1 MSIVRLGVK
10 RECQRRGSDS
20 SSRLFHGRFTG
31 DLFSFRSQGSR
42 LFSTP
47 LWRRNQV
54 VIIPTHPDTMPCLSG
69 SLPVIPVQIGRR
81 KYTNSIIPPFIAC
94 IDSAS
99 CLKLCVSPPMLY
111 ILYIHIST
119 INLDPSMCSTHV
131 KQE

>member
-10 RECQRRGSDS
+10 LECQRRGSDS

-81 KYTNSIIPPFIAC
+81 KYTNSIIPPFIAY
-94 IDSAS
+94 IDYTSY
-99 CLKLCVSPPMLY
+99 LKLCVSPPMLFIY
-111 ILYIHIST
+111 KYQRSIWTHPLA
-119 INLDPSMCSTHV
+119 CASTHV